1 MFYVPLDFGLGGV
14 FLSPGVT
21 FWRRK
26 EESSLKRIFLV
37 ISTKMA
43 YPTDEALKMIIY
55 LATLDAAKKWTMPL
69 KNWKE
74 CISQF
79 LIYFENLIPEGLAG

>member
-1 MFYVPLDFGLGGV
+1 MMKDLKKFQMLSFFKFECYVPPDFGLGD
-14 FLSPGVT
+14 FLFAMGVT
-21 FWRRK
+21 FWRKK

-55 LATLDAAKKWTMPL
+55 LATLDAAKKWTR
-69 KNWKE
+69 
-74 CISQF
+74 
-79 LIYFENLIPEGLAG
+79 

>member
-1 MFYVPLDFGLGGV
+1 MFYVPLNFGLGD
-14 FLSPGVT
+14 FLLGMGVT
-21 FWRRK
+21 FWRKK

-55 LATLDAAKKWTMPL
+55 LATLDAAKKWTR
-69 KNWKE
+69 
-74 CISQF
+74 
-79 LIYFENLIPEGLAG
+79 

>member
-1 MFYVPLDFGLGGV
+1 M
-14 FLSPGVT
+14 
-21 FWRRK
+21 
-26 EESSLKRIFLV
+26 

-74 CISQF
+74 CISQL
-79 LIYFENLIPEGLAG
+79 LIYFENRIPEDLAG